1 MCGIIGYIGTKKCVP
16 KLINALEALEYRG
29 YDSAGIAYVKNN
41 TVEIIK
47 EVGKIKNLKEQV
59 NMDVDAYMGI
69 GHTRW
74 ATHGEVN
81 KINAHPHKVGQIT
94 LIHNGII
101 ENYQDIKNRVV
112 KEGYKFKSKTDSEIA
127 AALIDSLYK
136 KNNDMV
142 KTLNEASK
150 ILRGSYAFV
159 VMVDKDEHIYA
170 TRNAIPMIAAIADD
184 GNYVASDVP
193 AILAYTKKYMLLN
206 DLDIV
211 KLSKDKIEIFDKN
224 LNKCEKEIK
233 VFEGTMDAATKNGY
247 EHFMLKEINEQDK
260 VFKDTINY
268 YYDGSMESLE
278 KNFGFIKKFKKI
290 DIVACGSAYHTGI
303 VGKSLIEKYADIPVN
318 VEVASEYRYK
328 KCFYDKDTLLIVVS
342 QSGETADTLAAL
354 RKAKNDGITTMAIV
368 NVIGSSIAREAD
380 HVVYIKAGFEIAVAT
395 TKAYL
400 AQVAIFSLIALYLGK
415 AKNIISDEK
424 YKKISDE
431 IKEMPKLIQKTIK
444 NDNYI
449 EIADKIYNKKQIF
462 FIGRAIDYAIAL
474 EASLKLKE
482 ISYINSVAYQAGEL
496 KHGTISLI
504 AKNTPVIALLTD
516 EEIAEKTISNIK
528 ETKARGA
535 YVILVTN
542 MIPNEKFYDK
552 IITIDKIEE
561 ILQPILTIIPLQLLS
576 YRIAKNKG
584 CDIDK
589 PRNLA
594 KSVTVEWQKKR
605 PAHAVR
611 FFN

>member
-59 NMDVDAYMGI
+59 DMDVDAYMGI

-211 KLSKDKIEIFDKN
+211 KLSKEKIEIFDKN

-415 AKNIISDEK
+415 AKNIISDEE

-594 KSVTVEWQKKR
+594 KSVTVE
-605 PAHAVR
+605 
-611 FFN
+611 

>member
-81 KINAHPHKVGQIT
+81 KINAHPHKVGRIT

-594 KSVTVEWQKKR
+594 KSVTVE
-605 PAHAVR
+605 
-611 FFN
+611 

>member
-136 KNNDMV
+136 KNKDMV

-415 AKNIISDEK
+415 AKNIISDEE
-424 YKKISDE
+424 YKKISNE

-444 NDNYI
+444 NDSYI
-449 EIADKIYNKKQIF
+449 EIANKIYNKKQIF

-594 KSVTVEWQKKR
+594 KSVTVE
-605 PAHAVR
+605 
-611 FFN
+611 

>member
-59 NMDVDAYMGI
+59 DMDVDAYMGI

-303 VGKSLIEKYADIPVN
+303 VGKNLIEKYADIPVN

-594 KSVTVEWQKKR
+594 KSVTVE
-605 PAHAVR
+605 
-611 FFN
+611 

>member
-59 NMDVDAYMGI
+59 NMDVDTYMGI

-170 TRNAIPMIAAIADD
+170 TRNAIPMIAAIAND

-278 KNFGFIKKFKKI
+278 KSFGFIKKFKKI

-415 AKNIISDEK
+415 AKNIISDEE

-431 IKEMPKLIQKTIK
+431 IKKMPKLIQKTIK

-594 KSVTVEWQKKR
+594 KSVTVE
-605 PAHAVR
+605 
-611 FFN
+611 

>member
-59 NMDVDAYMGI
+59 DMDVDAYMGI

-400 AQVAIFSLIALYLGK
+400 AQVAIFSLIALYLCK
-415 AKNIISDEK
+415 TKNIISDEE

-542 MIPNEKFYDK
+542 MISNEKFYDK

-594 KSVTVEWQKKR
+594 KSVTVE
-605 PAHAVR
+605 
-611 FFN
+611 

>member
-303 VGKSLIEKYADIPVN
+303 VGKSLIEKYANIPVN